1 LRVSPRGYLRGNQT
15 LTKEAEAVGIGGSI
29 FLIALGAILAFATDF
44 DVAGV
49 DEKVIG
55 IILMIAGALGL
66 LFTTL
71 ILGRRRTGYADETVV
86 REREVY

>member
-1 LRVSPRGYLRGNQT
+1 M
-15 LTKEAEAVGIGGSI
+15 AVGIGGSI
-29 FLIALGAILAFATDF
+29 FLVALGAILTFATDF
-44 DVAGV
+44 DVAGMNI
-49 DEKVIG
+49 DVIG

-71 ILGRRRTGYADETVV
+71 IWGPRNRAAGVTEETVV

>member
-1 LRVSPRGYLRGNQT
+1 
-15 LTKEAEAVGIGGSI
+15 VGIGGSI
-29 FLIALGAILAFATDF
+29 FLIAVGAILAFATNF
-44 DVAGV
+44 DVAGL

-71 ILGRRRTGYADETVV
+71 IWGPRNRAVGTREDVVV
-86 REREVY
+86 RERDVY

>member
-1 LRVSPRGYLRGNQT
+1 M
-15 LTKEAEAVGIGGSI
+15 GIGGSI
-29 FLIALGAILAFATDF
+29 FLIALGAIITFATDV
-44 DVAGV
+44 DVKGLNLDAV
-49 DEKVIG
+49 G

-71 ILGRRRTGYADETVV
+71 IWGPRNRGVAVQEDVVV

>member
-1 LRVSPRGYLRGNQT
+1 M
-15 LTKEAEAVGIGGSI
+15 GIGGSI
-29 FLIALGAILAFATDF
+29 FLIALGAIITFATDV
-44 DVAGV
+44 DVSGLNLDAV
-49 DEKVIG
+49 G

-71 ILGRRRTGYADETVV
+71 IWGPRNRGVAVQEEVVV

>member
-1 LRVSPRGYLRGNQT
+1 VSE
-15 LTKEAEAVGIGGSI
+15 EATTVGIGGSI
-29 FLIALGAILAFATDF
+29 FLVALGAILTFATNF
-44 DVAGV
+44 DPAGV
-49 DEKVIG
+49 NVDIIG

-71 ILGRRRTGYADETVV
+71 IWGPRTRATRVDDETVV

>member
-1 LRVSPRGYLRGNQT
+1 M
-15 LTKEAEAVGIGGSI
+15 GIGGSI
-29 FLIALGAILAFATDF
+29 FLLAIGAILAFATNF
-44 DVAGV
+44 NVSGV

-71 ILGRRRTGYADETVV
+71 ILGPRNRRGVIQEDVVV

>member
-1 LRVSPRGYLRGNQT
+1 M
-15 LTKEAEAVGIGGSI
+15 GIGGSI
-29 FLIALGAILAFATDF
+29 FLIALGAIITFATDV
-44 DVAGV
+44 DVSGLNLDV
-49 DEKVIG
+49 VG

-71 ILGRRRTGYADETVV
+71 ILGPRSRGVAVQEEVVV

>member
-1 LRVSPRGYLRGNQT
+1 M
-15 LTKEAEAVGIGGSI
+15 GIGGSI
-29 FLIALGAILAFATDF
+29 FLIAIGAILTFATNMRVSGLNL
-44 DVAGV
+44 DVV
-49 DEKVIG
+49 G

-71 ILGRRRTGYADETVV
+71 IWGPRRRGYAADEDVVV

>member
-1 LRVSPRGYLRGNQT
+1 VSE
-15 LTKEAEAVGIGGSI
+15 EAYTVGIGGSI
-29 FLIALGAILAFATDF
+29 FLVALGAILTFATDF

-49 DEKVIG
+49 NIDVIG

-71 ILGRRRTGYADETVV
+71 IWGPRTRATRAADETVV